1 MLIGRRFGGDRPCED
16 GARLRLGIAAFVRH
30 DGGYT
35 TVAVAVA
42 LLVSLTLVFGVA
54 AAGWGMA
61 RSADVQSVAD
71 AAALSGSNVVAAY
84 STVAQVLDA
93 CVLSMGL
100 LGVIVFGAGMVLAA
114 IPALQASAPAVIDAG
129 RKILD
134 ARRDFARSA
143 SEGLERLE
151 SALPALI
158 AANSASTVS
167 ANSRGRV
174 GYAGLAVPF
183 PPEGESDFSHLDDEL
198 DPKEMEEA
206 AEELRQA
213 SAEKEEAAERARDAR
228 ERAWRADC
236 VDDPMCMRSRAASLA
251 GLDGAANPDYASPD
265 EWRFDYARVRAA
277 NYYLTRSLD
286 ATEDGSSPDRLQ
298 RSCARARFYPYAHEV
313 ISEATCIEGDV
324 TLIELPELPHT
335 TDGVRGTP
343 LYRESVWPCTTEG
356 GRRVLHC
363 SRSCP
368 AATGADAGLD
378 SLEAID
384 AGRASRCATCRM
396 DAAAMGNVADAST
409 NIDNGFEHYWRIVVE
424 ASRDYQAAREKEQ
437 ECDERMQEA
446 AEKSGSAFER
456 AMAVLSVDRPKLR
469 PPGHLGCV
477 AFVMRGSETEM
488 PGELVGSFME
498 ARSLPP
504 GVAISAAT
512 LAPDDATDGHNVLS
526 SVFDSLSERSLLG
539 GLLDGIASLWGNL
552 LVSYGSAASSVSGA
566 ADSFLDGVGG
576 VLGGKVASWLRG
588 KISEVVGAAGFE
600 PADMRL
606 RKPVLTNTQNV
617 MDGYGGSRVQEV
629 RKFVEGLPKDPDE
642 VLAACRDKVRES
654 LGEVEVTIAEIPIP
668 GLDGEGIPLTINVG
682 DLMGV
687 AP

>member
-1 MLIGRRFGGDRPCED
+1 
-16 GARLRLGIAAFVRH
+16 
-30 DGGYT
+30 
-35 TVAVAVA
+35 
-42 LLVSLTLVFGVA
+42 
-54 AAGWGMA
+54 
-61 RSADVQSVAD
+61 
-71 AAALSGSNVVAAY
+71 
-84 STVAQVLDA
+84 
-93 CVLSMGL
+93 
-100 LGVIVFGAGMVLAA
+100 
-114 IPALQASAPAVIDAG
+114 
-129 RKILD
+129 
-134 ARRDFARSA
+134 
-143 SEGLERLE
+143 
-151 SALPALI
+151 
-158 AANSASTVS
+158 
-167 ANSRGRV
+167 
-174 GYAGLAVPF
+174 
-183 PPEGESDFSHLDDEL
+183 
-198 DPKEMEEA
+198 
-206 AEELRQA
+206 
-213 SAEKEEAAERARDAR
+213 
-228 ERAWRADC
+228 
-236 VDDPMCMRSRAASLA
+236 
-251 GLDGAANPDYASPD
+251 
-265 EWRFDYARVRAA
+265 
-277 NYYLTRSLD
+277 
-286 ATEDGSSPDRLQ
+286 
-298 RSCARARFYPYAHEV
+298 
-313 ISEATCIEGDV
+313 
-324 TLIELPELPHT
+324 
-335 TDGVRGTP
+335 
-343 LYRESVWPCTTEG
+343 
-356 GRRVLHC
+356 
-363 SRSCP
+363 
-368 AATGADAGLD
+368 
-378 SLEAID
+378 
-384 AGRASRCATCRM
+384 
-396 DAAAMGNVADAST
+396 
-409 NIDNGFEHYWRIVVE
+409 
-424 ASRDYQAAREKEQ
+424 
-437 ECDERMQEA
+437 MQEA

-588 KISEVVGAAGFE
+588 KISEVVSAAGFE